1 MSLRYYIQG
10 IGAISPQTTWD
21 PSAFLDEP
29 AHYDQNILKS
39 ITPDFKQYI
48 NPVALRRMSRIIR
61 IGMSAAKICMT
72 DADLAIPDGI
82 ITGTGYGC
90 ADDTIRF
97 LQEMLTNNEQHLTPT
112 HFTQSTYNALSGAI
126 ALSLRC
132 NNYNTTY
139 VHRAFSFESGL
150 LDAMMQIA
158 DAPQKRMLIGG
169 FDETDP
175 HHYAITTRIGYY
187 KEETVRNFDL
197 YTSGTRGTIQGEG
210 ASFITLGA
218 ERTDNVYATLDGVK
232 TLFGIRDAA
241 KLSTAVERFLSGC
254 GTSVSELDLV
264 ISGRS
269 GCVVNDQL
277 LLAVQDNLL
286 AHVPMAYYKHL
297 TGEYSA
303 SASFGAWLAARILR
317 GQRIPA
323 AMLPTATPA
332 AIRRILYVN
341 QYMGGEYTM
350 MLFTGV

>member
-10 IGAISPQTTWD
+10 IGAVSPQATWD
-21 PSAFLDEP
+21 HATFLDEP
-29 AHYDQNILKS
+29 LHYEENILKS
-39 ITPDFKQYI
+39 VTPDFKQYI
-48 NPVALRRMSRIIR
+48 NPVTLRRMSRIIR

-72 DADLAIPDGI
+72 DAGLAMPDGI
-82 ITGTGYGC
+82 LTGTGYGC
-90 ADDTIRF
+90 ADDTIKF
-97 LQEMLTNNEQHLTPT
+97 LQEMLANNEQHLTPT

-132 NNYNTTY
+132 TNYNTTY
-139 VHRAFSFESGL
+139 VHRAFSFESGV

-175 HHYAITTRIGYY
+175 HHYNITRRVGYY

-218 ERTDNVYATLDGVK
+218 ERTGNAYATLDGVQ

-241 KLSTAVERFLSGC
+241 QLSRAVERFLAAQG
-254 GTSVSELDLV
+254 VSAADIDV
-264 ISGRS
+264 VVSGRS
-269 GCVVNDQL
+269 GCVVNDKL
-277 LLAVQDNLL
+277 LLEVQDNLL
-286 AHVPMAYYKHL
+286 PHATKAYYKHL

-303 SASFGAWLAARILR
+303 SAAFGAWVAARILR
-317 GQRIPA
+317 EQRIPA
-323 AMLPTATPA
+323 AMLPTGAPA
-332 AIRRILYVN
+332 AIRRVLYLN
-341 QYMGGEYTM
+341 QYMGGEYAL
-350 MLFTGV
+350 MLFSRI